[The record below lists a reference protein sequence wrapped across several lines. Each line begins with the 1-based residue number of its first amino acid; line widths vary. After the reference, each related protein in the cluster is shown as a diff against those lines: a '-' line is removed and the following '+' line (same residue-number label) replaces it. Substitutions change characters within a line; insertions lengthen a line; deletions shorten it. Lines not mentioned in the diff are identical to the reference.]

1 MSISGSLE
9 LKLLIVEDDKFMQSI
24 LSKYFS
30 NLFQLQ
36 IFSDG
41 LDAFSYLQNGNIPDL
56 IITDLKTPKL
66 GGFEFIKQIKASNFF
81 RSIPI
86 MVLSGEESS
95 EMIVK
100 CLDAGADDFI
110 VKPFNPKELEARIK
124 VILRRTGNLI

>member
-9 LKLLIVEDDKFMQSI
+9 LNLLIVEDDKFMQSI

-41 LDAFSYLQNGNIPDL
+41 LDAFSYLKNGNIPDL

-66 GGFEFIKQIKASNFF
+66 GGVEFIKQIKASNFF

>member
-66 GGFEFIKQIKASNFF
+66 GGF
-81 RSIPI
+81 
-86 MVLSGEESS
+86 
-95 EMIVK
+95 
-100 CLDAGADDFI
+100 
-110 VKPFNPKELEARIK
+110 
-124 VILRRTGNLI
+124 